1 MMRLPKQLGLAAV
14 ATLGSWGSPLF
25 AQAYNVDFG
34 ANNVFPVPSMGFTI
48 PPCQSC
54 GGVWNAVSASV
65 LNPTALLDAN
75 GVDAGVTITH
85 VGGQGNYQF
94 DAGATPSG
102 SDLEKLVDDL
112 QNVGPVGSTST
123 WTLHGVPNGI
133 YNINV
138 FAWAPD
144 DPTQLTQVS
153 CSEGLFGPRVCGGL
167 VNQPWTWNF
176 ANYAWNQVGVT
187 NGELSFSALAVQ
199 GFGSLN
205 GFQIFPAFC
214 GFYTGQFCTA
224 KVNSLGCTPT
234 WAHSGIASAS
244 ATSGFALSVT
254 QIVNQKPGL
263 MLYGTSGPDSIPFQG
278 GTLCVK
284 TPISRTIPSNSGGS
298 GPTISDCTGNY
309 HIDMNAFAAGLLGG
323 TPKPALRVPGTR
335 VTCQWWGRDPG
346 FAPPNNT
353 TLSKG
358 LQYFVCP

>member
-1 MMRLPKQLGLAAV
+1 MKRLAKQLGLATAAILV
-14 ATLGSWGSPLF
+14 SSSTPLF
-25 AQAYNVDFG
+25 AQTYNVDFG
-34 ANNVFPVPSMGFTI
+34 ANNVFPLPSAGFTI
-48 PPCQSC
+48 PPCPTC

-65 LNPTALLDAN
+65 LNPTVLLDVN

-85 VGGQGNYQF
+85 FGGQGNFQF
-94 DAGATPSG
+94 DAGATPAG
-102 SDLEKLVDDL
+102 SDLEKLIDDL

-153 CSEGLFGPRVCGGL
+153 FSNGLWAPKTCGGI
-167 VNQPWTWNF
+167 VNQPWTWSL
-176 ANYAWNQVGVT
+176 ANYAWDSVSVT
-187 NGELSFSALAVQ
+187 NGELSFSALSVQ

-214 GFYTGQFCTA
+214 GYQFGGQCTA
-224 KVNSLGCTPT
+224 KVNSLGCTSS
-234 WAHSGIASAS
+234 WFAVGASSAA
-244 ATSGFALSVT
+244 ATSGFELRGT
-254 QIVNQKPGL
+254 QVINQKPGIL
-263 MLYGTSGPDSIPFQG
+263 LYGTSGPDTIPFQG

-284 TPISRTIPSNSGGS
+284 APISRSVPVNSGGA
-298 GPTISDCTGNY
+298 GPTFNNCTGIY

-353 TLSKG
+353 SLSMG